1 MIDCLRQIEDVPRT
15 YLLLTRAMAD
25 LDPVIPKELQY
36 LCERIKDSAQLT
48 PMEHE
53 VIAAY
58 QSQIATPRK
67 RGQECYLP
75 GFISAA
81 TGAPVYRHWRTRA
94 SWLRAKTSRIFSRN
108 SARR

>member
-58 QSQIATPRK
+58 QSQIATRRK